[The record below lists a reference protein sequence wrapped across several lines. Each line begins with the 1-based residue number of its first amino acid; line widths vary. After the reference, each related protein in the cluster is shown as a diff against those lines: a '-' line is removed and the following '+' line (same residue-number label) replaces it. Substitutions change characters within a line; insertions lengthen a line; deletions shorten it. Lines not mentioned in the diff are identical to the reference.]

1 MNRLHRLK
9 KITAFEVFN
18 YTFFTLVCIAMLFPL
33 WNVILISFTDY
44 RDYVLNPLMIFP
56 GKITLEAYK
65 YIFATDELL
74 QSLFVTIKITVGG
87 TAISMFV
94 SVPGAYTLSK
104 KSLPGRSIL
113 NAMVIFT
120 LFFNG
125 GIIPNFLLIRK
136 LNLYNTLWALIIPMA
151 INTWYLLIMRS
162 YFSEL
167 PSSLEESAR
176 IDGANDFTI
185 LFRIIVPISKP
196 IIATF
201 ILFYGVER
209 WNEWWHAMMYINDTK
224 KYPLQLLLR
233 NMIVQNYATAQMAS
247 QYRSTASFV
256 SKENIKMA
264 TAVVATVPIVIVY
277 PFLQKHFAKGIL
289 VGSIKG

>member
-1 MNRLHRLK
+1 MNRSHRIK
-9 KITAFEVFN
+9 KISAFEVIN

-74 QSLFVTIKITVGG
+74 QSLFVTIKITLGG
-87 TAISMFV
+87 TAISMFI

-113 NAMVIFT
+113 NTMVIFT

-125 GIIPNFLLIRK
+125 GIIPNFLLIKK
-136 LNLYNTLWALIIPMA
+136 LNLYNTLWALIIPMS

-162 YFSEL
+162 YFSQL

-185 LFRIIVPISKP
+185 LYRIIVPISKP

-233 NMIVQNYATAQMAS
+233 NMIVQNYASAQMAS
-247 QYRSTASFV
+247 QYRSSASFV

>member
-1 MNRLHRLK
+1 MNRSHRIK
-9 KITAFEVFN
+9 KISAFEVIN

-74 QSLFVTIKITVGG
+74 QSLFVTIKITLGG
-87 TAISMFV
+87 TAISMFI

-113 NAMVIFT
+113 NTMVIFT

-162 YFSEL
+162 YFSQL

-185 LFRIIVPISKP
+185 LYRIIVPISKP

-233 NMIVQNYATAQMAS
+233 NMIVQNYASAQMAS
-247 QYRSTASFV
+247 QYRSSASFV

>member
-1 MNRLHRLK
+1 MNRSHRIK
-9 KITAFEVFN
+9 KISAFEVIN

-74 QSLFVTIKITVGG
+74 QSLFVTIKITLGG
-87 TAISMFV
+87 TAISMFI

-113 NAMVIFT
+113 NTMVIFT

-125 GIIPNFLLIRK
+125 GIIPNFLLIKK
-136 LNLYNTLWALIIPMA
+136 LNLYNTLWALIIPMS
-151 INTWYLLIMRS
+151 INTWYLLIIRS
-162 YFSEL
+162 YFSQL

-185 LFRIIVPISKP
+185 LYRIIVPISKP

-233 NMIVQNYATAQMAS
+233 NMIVQNYASAQMAS
-247 QYRSTASFV
+247 QYRSSASFV

>member
-1 MNRLHRLK
+1 MNRSHRIK
-9 KITAFEVFN
+9 KISAFEVIN

-74 QSLFVTIKITVGG
+74 QSLFVTIKITLGG
-87 TAISMFV
+87 TAISMFI

-113 NAMVIFT
+113 NTMVIFT

-125 GIIPNFLLIRK
+125 GIIPNFLLIKK

-162 YFSEL
+162 YFSQL

-185 LFRIIVPISKP
+185 LYRIIVPISKP

-233 NMIVQNYATAQMAS
+233 NMIVQNYASAQMAS
-247 QYRSTASFV
+247 QYRSSASFV

>member
-1 MNRLHRLK
+1 MNRLHKTK
-9 KITAFEVFN
+9 KISTFGVIN
-18 YTFFTLVCIAMLFPL
+18 YTFFTLVCIVMLFPL
-33 WNVILISFTDY
+33 WNVVLISFTDY
-44 RDYVLNPLMIFP
+44 REYVLKPLMILP
-56 GKITLEAYK
+56 SKVTLEAYK

-74 QSLFVTIKITVGG
+74 QSLFVTLKITIGG

-113 NAMVIFT
+113 NTMVLLT

-136 LNLYNTLWALIIPMA
+136 LNLYNTLWALVLPMA
-151 INTWYLLIMRS
+151 INTWYLIIMKS

-176 IDGANDFTI
+176 IDGASDFTI
-185 LFRIIVPISKP
+185 LIRIIIPISKP

-209 WNEWWHAMMYINDTK
+209 WNEWWYAMMYINDTK

>member
-1 MNRLHRLK
+1 MNRSHRIK
-9 KITAFEVFN
+9 KISAFEVIN

-74 QSLFVTIKITVGG
+74 QSLFVTIKITLGG
-87 TAISMFV
+87 TAISMFI

-113 NAMVIFT
+113 NTMVIFT

-136 LNLYNTLWALIIPMA
+136 LNLYNTLWALIIPMS

-162 YFSEL
+162 YFSQL

-185 LFRIIVPISKP
+185 LYRIIVPISKP

-233 NMIVQNYATAQMAS
+233 NMIVQNYASAQMAS
-247 QYRSTASFV
+247 QYRSSASFV